1 MWSHLPFLTLRLRNV
16 ALLRENSDP
25 AEESDIDV
33 NRPGPKTSFWF
44 PLLLTFRGFDHNLL
58 AHAGMVF

>member
-25 AEESDIDV
+25 AEESDIDAD
-33 NRPGPKTSFWF
+33 RPGLETSFWF
-44 PLLLTFRGFDHNLL
+44 HCFNL
-58 AHAGMVF
+58 